1 MYALII
7 ENIFTKGTYWHHG
20 KSTSTALTKPI
31 TNILSENR
39 VLIQVIVV
47 MIKMSL

>member
-7 ENIFTKGTYWHHG
+7 ENIFTKGTYWHHER
-20 KSTSTALTKPI
+20 STGTALTKPV

-39 VLIQVIVV
+39 VLIQVIVA
-47 MIKMSL
+47 MINMSL